1 MRKKRKETLFYFCLL
16 LPAMILFVLFFIIPV
31 VQSFWLSFT
40 DSYGMKTEYNFI
52 WFYNYKEAFKD
63 KTFTQTIKNT
73 LSYTLIA
80 VIAGNLVSILLAF
93 LLDAKL
99 KAKNFF
105 RTIFFIPNT
114 MSLLVVGYIWY
125 FVYTKVLPEMTKTIS
140 GTSVALL
147 GNKSLVIL
155 ALAIVGIWNVAGY
168 YMVIYIAGLQS
179 ISDDLIEAAKID
191 GAGTLKTIWYIKL
204 PILAPTI
211 MTCLILSVAAH
222 MKVFEL
228 PYTMTSG
235 GPVGASSTMVYK
247 IYTTAFGASRNG
259 YASAQSIILFLIIAG
274 ISLVLNA
281 IMKKKEERLS

>member
-1 MRKKRKETLFYFCLL
+1 MNKKRREALFYICLL

-31 VQSFWLSFT
+31 AQSFWLSFT
-40 DSYGMKTEYNFI
+40 NSYGMKQEYDFI
-52 WFYNYKEAFKD
+52 WFDNYKEAFTD
-63 KTFTQTIKNT
+63 KTFTQTIVNT

-80 VIAGNLVSILLAF
+80 VIAGNLVSIILAF
-93 LLDAKL
+93 LLDSKL

-125 FVYTKVLPEMTKTIS
+125 FVYTKVLSEITKAIS
-140 GTSVALL
+140 GQSVALL

-179 ISDDLIEAAKID
+179 ISEDLIEAAEID
-191 GAGTLKTIWYIKL
+191 GAGTWKTIWYIKL

-247 IYTTAFGASRNG
+247 IYTTAFGAGRNG
-259 YASAQSIILFLIIAG
+259 YASAQSIILFLIIAS

-281 IMKKKEERLS
+281 VMKKKEEQLS

>member
-1 MRKKRKETLFYFCLL
+1 
-16 LPAMILFVLFFIIPV
+16 MILFVLFFIIPV
-31 VQSFWLSFT
+31 AQSFWLSFT
-40 DSYGMKTEYNFI
+40 NSYGMKQEYDFI
-52 WFYNYKEAFKD
+52 WFDNYKEAFTD
-63 KTFTQTIKNT
+63 KTFTQTIANT

-80 VIAGNLVSILLAF
+80 VIAGNLVSIILAF
-93 LLDAKL
+93 LLDSKL

-125 FVYTKVLPEMTKTIS
+125 FVYTKVLPEITKAIS
-140 GTSVALL
+140 GQSVALL

-179 ISDDLIEAAKID
+179 ISEDLIEAAEID
-191 GAGTLKTIWYIKL
+191 GAGTWKTIWYIKL

-247 IYTTAFGASRNG
+247 IYTTAFGAGRNG
-259 YASAQSIILFLIIAG
+259 YASAQSIILFLIIAS

-281 IMKKKEERLS
+281 VMKKKEEQLS

>member
-1 MRKKRKETLFYFCLL
+1 MKKKKKDALFYFLLL
-16 LPAMILFVLFFIIPV
+16 LPAMILFVVFFIFPV
-31 VQSFWLSFT
+31 LQSFWLSLT
-40 DSYGMKTEYNFI
+40 DSYGMKSTYDFI
-52 WFYNYKEAFKD
+52 GLSNYIEAFKD
-63 KTFTQTIKNT
+63 KSFTKTISNT
-73 LSYTLIA
+73 LCYTLIA
-80 VIAGNLVSILLAF
+80 VIAGNIVSVVLAF
-93 LLDAKL
+93 LLDSRI
-99 KAKNFF
+99 KAKNLF
-105 RTIFFIPNT
+105 RTVFFVPNT

-125 FVYTKVLPEMTKTIS
+125 FVYTKVFPEMTETLS

-168 YMVIYIAGLQS
+168 YMIIYIAGLQS
-179 ISDDLIEAAKID
+179 ISEDLIEAAKID
-191 GAGTLKTIWYIKL
+191 GASNFKSIWYIKL

-247 IYTTAFGASRNG
+247 IYTTAFGAGRNG
-259 YASAQSIILFLIIAG
+259 YASAQSLILFLIIAG
-274 ISLVLNA
+274 ISLILNY
-281 IMKKKEERLS
+281 IMKKKEEQIS

>member
-1 MRKKRKETLFYFCLL
+1 MNKKRREALFYICLL

-31 VQSFWLSFT
+31 AQSFWLSFT
-40 DSYGMKTEYNFI
+40 NSYGMKQEYDFI
-52 WFYNYKEAFKD
+52 WFDNYKEAFTD
-63 KTFTQTIKNT
+63 KTFTQTIVNT

-80 VIAGNLVSILLAF
+80 VIAGNLVSIILAC
-93 LLDAKL
+93 
-99 KAKNFF
+99 F

-125 FVYTKVLPEMTKTIS
+125 FVYTKVLPEITKAIS
-140 GTSVALL
+140 GQSVALL

-179 ISDDLIEAAKID
+179 ISEDLIEAAEID
-191 GAGTLKTIWYIKL
+191 GAGTWKTIWYIKL

-247 IYTTAFGASRNG
+247 IYTTAFGAGRNG
-259 YASAQSIILFLIIAG
+259 YASAQSIILFLIIAS

-281 IMKKKEERLS
+281 VMKKKEEQLS

>member
-1 MRKKRKETLFYFCLL
+1 MNKKRREALFYICLL

-31 VQSFWLSFT
+31 AQSFWLSFT
-40 DSYGMKTEYNFI
+40 NSYGMKQEYDFI
-52 WFYNYKEAFKD
+52 WFDNYKEAFTD
-63 KTFTQTIKNT
+63 KTFTQTIANT
-73 LSYTLIA
+73 LGYTLIA
-80 VIAGNLVSILLAF
+80 VIAGNLVSIILAF
-93 LLDAKL
+93 LLDSKL

-125 FVYTKVLPEMTKTIS
+125 FVYTKVLPEIIKAIS
-140 GTSVALL
+140 GQSVALL

-179 ISDDLIEAAKID
+179 ISEDLIEAAEID
-191 GAGTLKTIWYIKL
+191 GAGTWKTIWYIKL

-247 IYTTAFGASRNG
+247 IYTTAFGAGRNG
-259 YASAQSIILFLIIAG
+259 YASAQSIILFLIIAS

-281 IMKKKEERLS
+281 VMKKKEEQLS